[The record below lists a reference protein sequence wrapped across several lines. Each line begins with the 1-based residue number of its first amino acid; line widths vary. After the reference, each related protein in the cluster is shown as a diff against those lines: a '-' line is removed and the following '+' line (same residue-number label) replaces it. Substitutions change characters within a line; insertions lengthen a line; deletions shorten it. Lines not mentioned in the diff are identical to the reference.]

1 MRKVDGLKEAWRV
14 GDREIEKQPASVVVI
29 LTLNSVTSGS
39 TRDEDT
45 AEKIRN
51 YEASSSRNSKND
63 EESEDEEDEVR

>member
-1 MRKVDGLKEAWRV
+1 
-14 GDREIEKQPASVVVI
+14 
-29 LTLNSVTSGS
+29 VTSGS